1 MAGWLLNT
9 PDKEYYLN
17 ITIPNDETWQDEVAK
32 YIKYQNGPNPKVF
45 LTMGVGQHMYGEDLY
60 LPTPDTHSYPPMTET
75 EIGQLY
81 FGARERP
88 QIDEAIEDMADL
100 RTKAEL
106 ERFRQAC
113 TKETLCNIEAQ
124 RFLD

>member
-9 PDKEYYLN
+9 PDKEYFLN

-32 YIKYQNGPNPKVF
+32 YIKYHGGPSPKVF

-60 LPTPDTHSYPPMTET
+60 LPTPDNHPYPSMTET

-81 FGARERP
+81 FGSQE
-88 QIDEAIEDMADL
+88 
-100 RTKAEL
+100 
-106 ERFRQAC
+106 
-113 TKETLCNIEAQ
+113 
-124 RFLD
+124 